1 MNDPVDS
8 RTSGSMDL
16 SDVVTLVVG
25 VVVVLGSL
33 ALDAYGI
40 WSLPREL
47 KLTLIGMAAFAV
59 FGEKAW
65 KMVKKA

>member
-1 MNDPVDS
+1 MNDPVN
-8 RTSGSMDL
+8 TKTPGSMDL

-33 ALDAYGI
+33 ALDALEI
-40 WSLPREL
+40 WALPKEL
-47 KLTLIGMAAFAV
+47 KLAMIGGAAIVV

-65 KMVKKA
+65 KMVKQ